1 MKKLAKKLTKEW
13 LKWKYGPRCDD
24 FMSGCV
30 GCNKWQCFDGLFKRV
45 DPLTLE
51 EDIQKLEKDLKWKKE
66 MLQEFQRDLTV
77 TPESTASE
85 SIVPFGDGMNPTTSR
100 NQDSVP
106 S

>member
-1 MKKLAKKLTKEW
+1 LKKLAKKLTKEW

-24 FMSGCV
+24 FLSGCV
-30 GCNKWQCFDGLFKRV
+30 VCNKWQCFDGLFKRV

-66 MLQEFQRDLTV
+66 MLQEFQRDPTV
-77 TPESTASE
+77 TPESTESG
-85 SIVPFGDGMNPTTSR
+85 SIVPTGGEINPATSR
-100 NQDSVP
+100 NQDSAP